1 MPLFGGFRI
10 GRWFG
15 FPIRIDYSW
24 FIVAAL
30 VVWTFSFSEFPL
42 RLPGYARS
50 TYLAMG
56 GVAAFLFFLSV
67 LLHELGHAVVARQRG
82 ITVEGITLFVFGG
95 IAQAR
100 EEASRPIDEF
110 LLTAAGPLTSLAL
123 AGFFYGLEAATS
135 ASGLPAPLV
144 TVLGFLGLLNLVLAI
159 FNMIPGFPLD
169 GGRIFRSIVW
179 AVTGDMRRA
188 TRWATWGGRIFGLA
202 LIGVGLFEFSV
213 GLLLPAIWAVLIG
226 WFLMHAASTSFKQF
240 ELRRVLEGIPVGQVM
255 TLAPRAI
262 PANTPILQVIED
274 YFLRGRRDA
283 YPVELDG
290 IVLGLIHVKDVA
302 EVPNELRAKATA
314 AQVMRPTYDLPTA
327 RPEESLAEVLLRLGS
342 GDNSTALVLDDGRP
356 VGLID
361 VREVGHWAARVRR
374 LGYVAPVTRPTEEII
389 YPRAVEE
396 SA

>member
-10 GRWFG
+10 GRWLG

-42 RLPGYARS
+42 RLPGYARP

-56 GVAAFLFFLSV
+56 GMAAFLFFLSV

-82 ITVEGITLFVFGG
+82 ITIEGITLFVFGG

-110 LLTAAGPLTSLAL
+110 LLTAAGTLASLAL
-123 AGFFYGLEAATS
+123 AGIFYGIEAATR
-135 ASGLPAPLV
+135 AFGVPAPIV
-144 TVLGFLGLLNLVLAI
+144 TVFGFLGLLNLVLAI

-188 TRWATWGGRIFGLA
+188 TRWATWGGRFFGLA
-202 LIGVGLFEFSV
+202 LIGLGLFGFWA

-226 WFLMHAASTSFKQF
+226 WFLMHAASTSYKQF

-255 TLAPRAI
+255 TLEPRTI
-262 PANTPILQVIED
+262 PANTPVLEVIED

-290 IVLGLIHVKDVA
+290 VVLGLIHVADVA
-302 EVPNELRAKATA
+302 EVPAELREKATA

-327 RPEESLAEVLLRLGS
+327 HPDESLAEVMLRLGS
-342 GDNSTALVLDDGRP
+342 GHNSTALVLDRGRP

-361 VREVGHWAARVRR
+361 VREVGHWATRVRH
-374 LGYVAPVTRPTEEII
+374 LGYVSPPARPTEEII